1 MKGEGK
7 YTETFG
13 VSAQIGEIYRRCQDI
28 SSNQGDIQK
37 VSGYLPK
44 SGRYTESFRIIS
56 SSTRTE
62 YKCYPMGTLHPPS
75 SVEQLRWNRHATNSR
90 EVNRTTN

>member
-7 YTETFG
+7 YTESFG

-28 SSNQGDIQK
+28 YSNQGDIQK

-44 SGRYTESFRIIS
+44 SGRYTESFRII
-56 SSTRTE
+56 
-62 YKCYPMGTLHPPS
+62 
-75 SVEQLRWNRHATNSR
+75 NSYAADSLVR
-90 EVNRTTN
+90 GAAKSHLSGFKVKLT

>member
-7 YTETFG
+7 YTESFG

-28 SSNQGDIQK
+28 YSNQGDIQK

-44 SGRYTESFRIIS
+44 SGRYTESFRII
-56 SSTRTE
+56 
-62 YKCYPMGTLHPPS
+62 
-75 SVEQLRWNRHATNSR
+75 NS
-90 EVNRTTN
+90 

>member
-1 MKGEGK
+1 MKSEGK

-28 SSNQGDIQK
+28 YSNQGDIQK

-44 SGRYTESFRIIS
+44 SGRYTESFRII
-56 SSTRTE
+56 
-62 YKCYPMGTLHPPS
+62 
-75 SVEQLRWNRHATNSR
+75 NSYAA
-90 EVNRTTN
+90 

>member
-1 MKGEGK
+1 MKSEGK

-44 SGRYTESFRIIS
+44 SGRYTESFRIINS
-56 SSTRTE
+56 WAASHLSWDSAS
-62 YKCYPMGTLHPPS
+62 KL
-75 SVEQLRWNRHATNSR
+75 SVNVHANLFR
-90 EVNRTTN
+90 Y